1 MYIFDKII
9 ACSVDNFDKINKNT
23 KYKILVN
30 DRVYTVA
37 SHQIRNEVMNISE
50 AEKQYWF
57 SELYD
62 DD

>member
-9 ACSVDNFDKINKNT
+9 DCSVDDFDKVNKNT

>member
-9 ACSVDNFDKINKNT
+9 DCTADDFDKVTKNT
-23 KYKILVN
+23 KYKILIG

-37 SHQIRNEVMNISE
+37 SHQIRNEVMNTSE

>member
-9 ACSVDNFDKINKNT
+9 DCSVDDFDKVTKNT
-23 KYKILVN
+23 KYKILIG

-37 SHQIRNEVMNISE
+37 SHQIRNEKMNISD